1 MIWFFT
7 RGQAQI
13 DVEVHRGSEPGAYTL
28 AVTYPDGAERIEQF
42 DTATRLVTRALT
54 IQQRRRRRVR
64 FAAATA
70 RRALATVRQ
79 TIGRRLAATF
89 GL

>member
-1 MIWFFT
+1 
-7 RGQAQI
+7 
-13 DVEVHRGSEPGAYTL
+13 V
-28 AVTYPDGAERIEQF
+28 
-42 DTATRLVTRALT
+42 
-54 IQQRRRRRVR
+54 RRRHVR

-79 TIGRRLAATF
+79 NISRRLAATF